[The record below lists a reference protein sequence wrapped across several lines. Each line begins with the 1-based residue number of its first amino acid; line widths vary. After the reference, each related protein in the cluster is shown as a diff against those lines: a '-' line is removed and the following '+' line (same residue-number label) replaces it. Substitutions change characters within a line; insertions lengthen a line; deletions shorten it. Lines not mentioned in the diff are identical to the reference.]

1 VCGDPIN
8 CATLF
13 ITTLIDAGES
23 RRSRLTK
30 WNCDTIRLCET
41 VKFIKYT
48 LVIFISM
55 HNSMRS
61 ATIGTEQCNDLRT
74 SIDCRLN
81 RRSCANAM
89 HQRECLMRAIN
100 MIGKS
105 IAALIRHGKQR
116 NNHLSVDID

>member
-1 VCGDPIN
+1 
-8 CATLF
+8 
-13 ITTLIDAGES
+13 
-23 RRSRLTK
+23 
-30 WNCDTIRLCET
+30 
-41 VKFIKYT
+41 
-48 LVIFISM
+48 M

-89 HQRECLMRAIN
+89 HQRKCLMRAIH

-105 IAALIRHGKQR
+105 IAALISITANNATTISASTSIDRNLQR
-116 NNHLSVDID
+116 RM